1 MSDKKI
7 RVAINGFGRIGRAAF
22 RIILDKHKDIEIV
35 AINDLADSKT
45 LAHLLKYDSVYGQFN
60 GEISSEDKK
69 IIVNGQVFNVL
80 SKTDPGN
87 LPWEKLE
94 VDVVLECT
102 GVFRKIEEVSRHI
115 SAGAKKVIIS
125 APSKSKQ
132 VGVYVIGVNDNE
144 IPQDVQIISNASC
157 TTNCISPI
165 MKVLED
171 SFGVEKSFMTTVH
184 SYTADQNLVDGP
196 HKSGDLRRARGA
208 AMNMVPTTTGAA
220 LAATQTIPTLK
231 DKFDGLAVRVP
242 TAVGSI
248 ADITAV
254 LKKDVDVDA
263 INNALISASKSE
275 NMKNVLAVTEDPI
288 VSSDIIG
295 NSNSAIVD
303 LALTKVVGNNLVKII
318 AWYDNEWGYSNRLVE
333 LVGKLMM

>member
-22 RIILDKHKDIEIV
+22 RIILEQHEDIEIV

-45 LAHLLKYDSVYGQFN
+45 LAHLLKYDSVYGRFN
-60 GEISSEDKK
+60 CEISSADGK
-69 IIVNGQVFNVL
+69 ITVNNQPFSIL
-80 SKTDPGN
+80 SETDPGN

-102 GVFRKIEEVSRHI
+102 GVFRKIEEASRHI

-125 APSKSKQ
+125 APSKSEKI
-132 VGVYVIGVNDNE
+132 GVYVIGVNDQE
-144 IPQDVQIISNASC
+144 MPEDIQIISNASC
-157 TTNCISPI
+157 TTNCIAPV

-171 SFGVEKSFMTTVH
+171 SFGVEKAIMTTVH

-196 HKSGDLRRARGA
+196 HKKSDLRRARGA
-208 AMNMVPTTTGAA
+208 AINMVPTTTGAA
-220 LAATQTIPTLK
+220 LAATQTIPTLEN
-231 DKFDGLAVRVP
+231 KFDGMAVRVP
-242 TAVGSI
+242 TAVGSL
-248 ADITAV
+248 ADITVV
-254 LKKDVDVDA
+254 LKKDVDIDA
-263 INNALISASKSE
+263 INDALISASKSE
-275 NMKNVLAVTEDPI
+275 SMKNILAVTEDPI

-295 NSNSAIVD
+295 NPSSAIVD
-303 LALTKVVGNNLVKII
+303 LALTKVVGNNLVKIV

-333 LVGKLMM
+333 LVGKLMG